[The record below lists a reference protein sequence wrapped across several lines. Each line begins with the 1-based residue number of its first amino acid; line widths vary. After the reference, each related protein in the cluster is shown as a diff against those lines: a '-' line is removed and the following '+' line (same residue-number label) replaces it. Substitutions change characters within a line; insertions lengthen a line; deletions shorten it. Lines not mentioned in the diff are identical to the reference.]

1 MKRIN
6 QTNQFPQIDFSNAPV
21 AIVSGGSRGLGFAV
35 VEELLLR
42 GYKVATFSRKT
53 SESVDL
59 MNSLDPDET
68 RFIWRQADA
77 TDTSSL
83 TDFVKSVVKSFGRID
98 VLVNNAGVGI
108 EGLLTMMSDD
118 KIDNGIALN
127 LSSVIYLT
135 RVVLKSML
143 GGKQGCIIN
152 ISSVN
157 GIKGHKGLSVY
168 SATKAALNGMTISLA
183 REYGSQNIRIN
194 TISPGFF
201 ESDMSEHLTDT
212 QIDTIK
218 RRTALKRLC
227 TVEDLVETVKFLLDN
242 SSITGQN
249 IVVDSGFSC

>member
-1 MKRIN
+1 MKTITQASQLPAIDIN
-6 QTNQFPQIDFSNAPV
+6 NAPV

-35 VEELLLR
+35 VEDLLLK
-42 GYKVATFSRKT
+42 GYRVATFSRKSNDNIDKLT
-53 SESVDL
+53 
-59 MNSLDPDET
+59 SLDPNQE
-68 RFIWRQADA
+68 RFTWQAADA
-77 TDTSSL
+77 TDTKSV
-83 TDFVKSVVKSFGRID
+83 TAFVKSIVKKFGAVE
-98 VLVNNAGVGI
+98 VLVNNAGIGI
-108 EGLLTMMSDD
+108 EGLLTMMSDEQ
-118 KIDNGIALN
+118 IDNGIALN
-127 LSSVIYLT
+127 LSSAIYLT

-143 GGKQGCIIN
+143 SGKQGCIIN

-168 SATKAALNGMTISLA
+168 SATKSALNGMTISLA

-201 ESDMSEHLTDT
+201 ESDMSEHLSDG

-227 TVEDLVETVKFLLDN
+227 TIDDLVKTVDFLVSN
-242 SSITGQN
+242 RSITGQN